1 MALGLEQT
9 ELDVIK
15 KENHNVNGFCCAMF
29 DQWKKKSISSHPF
42 RWSTLD
48 KALRSDAVKSIDL
61 ANKIDEERR
70 QLKTYLGKSN
80 YMIIIILTLLLIQIS
95 IMNSLIIGLH

>member
-15 KENHNVNGFCCAMF
+15 NENGNVNGFCCAVF
-29 DQWKKKSISSHPF
+29 DLWKKKSSSSYPY

-48 KALRSDAVKSIDL
+48 EALRSDAVKYIDL
-61 ANKIDEERR
+61 ANKIDEERCK
-70 QLKTYLGKSN
+70 LKTYLGKSN
-80 YMIIIILTLLLIQIS
+80 YMIIIIITLLLIQS
-95 IMNSLIIGLH
+95 R

>member
-1 MALGLEQT
+1 MALGLEET

-15 KENHNVNGFCCAMF
+15 NENSNVNGFCCAMF
-29 DQWKKKSISSHPF
+29 DLWKKKSSSSHPF

-48 KALRSDAVKSIDL
+48 EALRSDAVKSIDL
-61 ANKIDEERR
+61 ANKIDEERH
-70 QLKTYLGKSN
+70 QLKTNLGKSN
-80 YMIIIILTLLLIQIS
+80 YMIIIIITLFLIQIS